1 MNEEYIKLLQ
11 TTEQHDNDKNP
22 IFPQTLGRAVYID
35 INGSTYDLQ
44 TAISQGLFY
53 KSLIN
58 ETVIISEITQT
69 IPIPNTIEIIDEK
82 TVKDYISDLEIIDEK
97 QLLVFQN
104 GLLLNKMENYTLN
117 TNKTEINLVGSN
129 YKTRIG
135 DIFNFI
141 CFPYLSLSNNNGDS
155 SSSGGTTFPVVT
167 VINSSSG
174 DSQVPTARAVYTY
187 VNGLVNNSY

>member
-11 TTEQHDNDKNP
+11 TTEQHDSDKNP

-82 TVKDYISDLEIIDEK
+82 

-141 CFPYLSLSNNNGDS
+141 CFPYLSLNNNNGDS
-155 SSSGGTTFPVVT
+155 SSSGGTIFPVVT

-174 DSQVPTARAVYTY
+174 DNQVPTAKAVYTY
-187 VNGLVNNSY
+187 VNSLINNNH

>member
-11 TTEQHDNDKNP
+11 TTEQYDSDKNP
-22 IFPQTLGRAVYID
+22 IFPQTLGRAVYIN

-58 ETVIISEITQT
+58 EMVIISEITQT
-69 IPIPNTIEIIDEK
+69 ISIPNTM
-82 TVKDYISDLEIIDEK
+82 EIIDEK

-104 GLLLNKMENYTLN
+104 GLLLNKIENYTLN
-117 TNKTEINLVGSN
+117 ADKTKINLVGSN
-129 YKTRIG
+129 YKTRVG

-141 CFPYLSLSNNNGDS
+141 CFPYLSFSDDNNGS
-155 SSSGGTTFPVVT
+155 PSGGTTFPVVT
-167 VINSSSG
+167 IINSSSG
-174 DSQVPTARAVYTY
+174 DSQVPTAKAVYTY

>member
-11 TTEQHDNDKNP
+11 TTEQYDSDKNP

-58 ETVIISEITQT
+58 EMVIMSEITQV
-69 IPIPNTIEIIDEK
+69 IPIPDTM
-82 TVKDYISDLEIIDEK
+82 EIIDEK

-104 GLLLNKMENYTLN
+104 GLLLNKVENYTLN
-117 TNKTEINLVGSN
+117 TDKTEINLVGSN
-129 YKTRIG
+129 YKTRVG

-141 CFPYLSLSNNNGDS
+141 CFPYLSLNDDNSGG
-155 SSSGGTTFPVVT
+155 SSSGTTLPVVT
-167 VINSSSG
+167 VINSNSG
-174 DSQVPTARAVYTY
+174 DSQVPTAKAVYTY

>member
-11 TTEQHDNDKNP
+11 TTEQYDSDKNP

-58 ETVIISEITQT
+58 ETVIMSEITQT
-69 IPIPNTIEIIDEK
+69 IPIPNTI
-82 TVKDYISDLEIIDEK
+82 EIIDEK

-174 DSQVPTARAVYTY
+174 DNQVPTAKAVYTY
-187 VNGLVNNSY
+187 VNSLINNNH

>member
-11 TTEQHDNDKNP
+11 TTEQHDSDKNP

-82 TVKDYISDLEIIDEK
+82 

-141 CFPYLSLSNNNGDS
+141 CFPYLSLSNNSGNS

-174 DSQVPTARAVYTY
+174 DSQVPTAKAVYTY

>member
-11 TTEQHDNDKNP
+11 TTEQYDSDKNP

-69 IPIPNTIEIIDEK
+69 IPIPNTI
-82 TVKDYISDLEIIDEK
+82 EIIDEK

-155 SSSGGTTFPVVT
+155 SSSGGTTLPVVT
-167 VINSSSG
+167 VINSSSR
-174 DSQVPTARAVYTY
+174 DNQVPTAKAVYTY

>member
-11 TTEQHDNDKNP
+11 TTEQYDSDKNP

-69 IPIPNTIEIIDEK
+69 ISIPNTI
-82 TVKDYISDLEIIDEK
+82 EIIDEK

-141 CFPYLSLSNNNGDS
+141 CFPYLSLSNNSGDS

>member
-1 MNEEYIKLLQ
+1 
-11 TTEQHDNDKNP
+11 
-22 IFPQTLGRAVYID
+22 
-35 INGSTYDLQ
+35 
-44 TAISQGLFY
+44 
-53 KSLIN
+53 
-58 ETVIISEITQT
+58 
-69 IPIPNTIEIIDEK
+69 
-82 TVKDYISDLEIIDEK
+82 
-97 QLLVFQN
+97 
-104 GLLLNKMENYTLN
+104 MENYTLN

-141 CFPYLSLSNNNGDS
+141 CFPYLSLSNKNGDS

>member
-11 TTEQHDNDKNP
+11 TTEQHDSDKNP

-69 IPIPNTIEIIDEK
+69 IPIPDTI
-82 TVKDYISDLEIIDEK
+82 EIIDEK

-117 TNKTEINLVGSN
+117 TNKNEINLVVSN

-174 DSQVPTARAVYTY
+174 DNQVPTAKAVYTY
-187 VNGLVNNSY
+187 VNSLLSK

>member
-11 TTEQHDNDKNP
+11 TTEQHDSDKNP

-58 ETVIISEITQT
+58 EMVIMSEITQV
-69 IPIPNTIEIIDEK
+69 IPIPDAM
-82 TVKDYISDLEIIDEK
+82 EIIDEK

-104 GLLLNKMENYTLN
+104 GLLLNKVENYTLN
-117 TNKTEINLVGSN
+117 TDKTEINLVGSN
-129 YKTRIG
+129 YKTRVG

-141 CFPYLSLSNNNGDS
+141 CFPYLSLSDDDS
-155 SSSGGTTFPVVT
+155 GGSSGGTTFPVVT

-174 DSQVPTARAVYTY
+174 DSQVPTAKAVYTY

>member
-11 TTEQHDNDKNP
+11 TTEQHDSDKNP
-22 IFPQTLGRAVYID
+22 IFPQTLGRAVYIN

-58 ETVIISEITQT
+58 ETVIMSEITQT
-69 IPIPNTIEIIDEK
+69 IPIPNTI
-82 TVKDYISDLEIIDEK
+82 EIIDEK

-167 VINSSSG
+167 VINSSSE
-174 DSQVPTARAVYTY
+174 DNQVPTAKAVYTY
-187 VNGLVNNSY
+187 VNSLVNNNH

>member
-11 TTEQHDNDKNP
+11 TTEQHDSDKNP

-58 ETVIISEITQT
+58 ETVIISEITQI
-69 IPIPNTIEIIDEK
+69 IPIPNTI
-82 TVKDYISDLEIIDEK
+82 EIIDEK

-174 DSQVPTARAVYTY
+174 DNQVPTAKAVYTY
-187 VNGLVNNSY
+187 VNSLVNNNH

>member
-11 TTEQHDNDKNP
+11 TTEQYDNNKNP

-58 ETVIISEITQT
+58 ETVIISEMTQT
-69 IPIPNTIEIIDEK
+69 ISIPNTM
-82 TVKDYISDLEIIDEK
+82 EIIDEK

-104 GLLLNKMENYTLN
+104 GLLLNKIENYTLN
-117 TNKTEINLVGSN
+117 ADKTKINLVGSN
-129 YKTRIG
+129 YKTRVG

-141 CFPYLSLSNNNGDS
+141 CFPYLSFSNDNSG
-155 SSSGGTTFPVVT
+155 SSSGGATFPVVT
-167 VINSSSG
+167 IINSSSG
-174 DSQVPTARAVYTY
+174 DSQVPTAKAVYTY

>member
-11 TTEQHDNDKNP
+11 TTEQHDSDKNP

-82 TVKDYISDLEIIDEK
+82 

-104 GLLLNKMENYTLN
+104 GLL
-117 TNKTEINLVGSN
+117 
-129 YKTRIG
+129 
-135 DIFNFI
+135 
-141 CFPYLSLSNNNGDS
+141 
-155 SSSGGTTFPVVT
+155 
-167 VINSSSG
+167 
-174 DSQVPTARAVYTY
+174 
-187 VNGLVNNSY
+187 

>member
-11 TTEQHDNDKNP
+11 TTEQHDSDKNP

-82 TVKDYISDLEIIDEK
+82 

-129 YKTRIG
+129 YKPRIG
-135 DIFNFI
+135 DIFNFV

-174 DSQVPTARAVYTY
+174 YNQVPTAKAVYTY
-187 VNGLVNNSY
+187 VNSLVNNNH

>member
-11 TTEQHDNDKNP
+11 TTEQHDSDKNP
-22 IFPQTLGRAVYID
+22 IFPQTLGRAVYIN

-58 ETVIISEITQT
+58 ETVIMSEITQT
-69 IPIPNTIEIIDEK
+69 IPIPNTI
-82 TVKDYISDLEIIDEK
+82 EIIDEK

-155 SSSGGTTFPVVT
+155 LSSGGTTFPVVT

-174 DSQVPTARAVYTY
+174 DSQIPTAKAVYNY
-187 VNGLVNNSY
+187 VNSLVNNNY

>member
-11 TTEQHDNDKNP
+11 TTEQHDSDKNP
-22 IFPQTLGRAVYID
+22 IFTQTLGRAVYID

-69 IPIPNTIEIIDEK
+69 IPIPNTI
-82 TVKDYISDLEIIDEK
+82 EIIDEK

-141 CFPYLSLSNNNGDS
+141 CFPYLSLSNNI
-155 SSSGGTTFPVVT
+155 SSGGTTFPVVT

-174 DSQVPTARAVYTY
+174 DNQVPTAKAVYTY
-187 VNGLVNNSY
+187 VNSLLSK